1 MRDKIK
7 AVLGREPTLE
17 ECIAITALR
26 RLLVDLPEAKQFVN
40 QHLLDCI
47 ETAQSTN

>member
-1 MRDKIK
+1 MRDRIK

-17 ECIAITALR
+17 ECLAITALH
-26 RLLVDLPEAKQFVN
+26 RLLVELPVAKQFVN

-47 ETAQSTN
+47 ETTQSTH

>member
-1 MRDKIK
+1 MRERIK

-26 RLLVDLPEAKQFVN
+26 RLLVNEPAVKQFVN

-47 ETAQSTN
+47 EKVST